1 MAEGRLS
8 HPIDD
13 SAERACRASQMFSAG
28 LPTLIMSFTRLTLA
42 LRKLWLGM
50 SCGWPV
56 EPAGTHQDLRCRK
69 YCVSG
74 YNRGILLPVRCSF
87 RQYFVTELG
96 LPNDI

>member
-56 EPAGTHQDLRCRK
+56 EPDGPTRISAAESIAYQ
-69 YCVSG
+69 
-74 YNRGILLPVRCSF
+74 GITVAFCSRSAAPF
-87 RQYFVTELG
+87 ASIL
-96 LPNDI
+96 